1 MSKRS
6 RRRRVMSQRLGKHGT
21 NNPTTTQASSGM
33 ALSTQPQPQHQPSTS
48 PSKLRTTLRS
58 FMKHARGRRMLW
70 IALICL
76 IGSGA
81 YLFNDL
87 QKKSRPG
94 IVEYS
99 SDDPDAQVVLEK
111 DGQEIPLEKGTKYTK
126 QVESGSYKLRL
137 TGDTEGLKLTPS
149 LINMDPGGRAFVKIT
164 RVFKKETR

>member
-1 MSKRS
+1 
-6 RRRRVMSQRLGKHGT
+6 
-21 NNPTTTQASSGM
+21 
-33 ALSTQPQPQHQPSTS
+33 
-48 PSKLRTTLRS
+48 
-58 FMKHARGRRMLW
+58 MLW
-70 IALICL
+70 IALIFL

-81 YLFNDL
+81 FLINDL

-126 QVESGSYKLRL
+126 QVEPGSYKLLL
-137 TGDTEGLKLTPS
+137 TGNTEGLKLTPS

-164 RVFKKETR
+164 RVSKPQTR